1 LLINWP
7 AWYVLAWDLGR
18 GAARTFRVDRLEAAT
33 VVDTP
38 FVPRPQTLLAATVE
52 DLRATFERV

>member
-1 LLINWP
+1 
-7 AWYVLAWDLGR
+7 AWDLGR